1 MKTFRNLL
9 EKVGSSLLSS
19 FFSSNITTQSHT
31 LVTYL
36 LNFTIHYKN
45 KKKIPEG
52 IFLFYNFTCSRN
64 FFKIISNLH
73 ILHFRIYLVKI
84 LNDIDID
91 HLKQFCDAIGIMKSN
106 NTITIITKSAKY
118 LYQILEDA
126 RK

>member
-1 MKTFRNLL
+1 MANNDKKKISMKAKVLNFLSFGHLKRKAQTQNKQGNDVNVKKDFNIDTLFSLLNGSQNLL
-9 EKVGSSLLSS
+9 EFKMMSDSSLKL
-19 FFSSNITTQSHT
+19 T
-31 LVTYL
+31 LQ
-36 LNFTIHYKN
+36 N
-45 KKKIPEG
+45 
-52 IFLFYNFTCSRN
+52 
-64 FFKIISNLH
+64 
-73 ILHFRIYLVKI
+73 

>member
-1 MKTFRNLL
+1 MANNDKKKISTKAKVLNFLSFGHLKRKAQIQNKQGNDFNVKKDFNIDTLFSLLNGSQNLL
-9 EKVGSSLLSS
+9 EFKMMSDSSLKL
-19 FFSSNITTQSHT
+19 T
-31 LVTYL
+31 LQ
-36 LNFTIHYKN
+36 N
-45 KKKIPEG
+45 
-52 IFLFYNFTCSRN
+52 
-64 FFKIISNLH
+64 
-73 ILHFRIYLVKI
+73 